1 LHILLTFLLK
11 MGFVL
16 VLGYLFLAVVVI
28 YLINTI
34 WSIVYPHILAKPLG
48 HITDLKKLGD
58 WAVVTGA
65 TDGIGKHYAIEL
77 AKRGLNVFILGRNEE
92 RLKNAV
98 EEIEKNAPNV
108 EVFSFEVDFSQA
120 TPDTYAEIESI
131 LKKLDV
137 AILVNNVG
145 VSYAYPEYLHQIE
158 NGRSLMWN
166 LLQVNCIPCT
176 LITQSV
182 LPNMLEKRKGAI
194 VNIGSASGLFPTAFM
209 SVYSASKAYVKFL
222 TRNLIEEYRD
232 SGLIFQCV
240 SPFYVCSKMSKMNR
254 PSFFVPDSST
264 FARSALNTVGLEEFT
279 CGCLSHAILVSLI
292 NLIHPSILAS
302 SVTKRM
308 KKARAK
314 FLRNKGKKD

>member
-108 EVFSFEVDFSQA
+108 EVFSFEVDFGQA
-120 TPDTYAEIESI
+120 TPDKYAEIESI

-158 NGRSLMWN
+158 NGRS
-166 LLQVNCIPCT
+166 
-176 LITQSV
+176 ITQSV